1 MKKMN
6 ETAMK
11 AANGGYTFYCV
22 CGHTESGSGFWGE
35 FKAAVRYNTIEQL
48 EREVRPII
56 ERMSL
61 ELVKKRPE
69 NIVQFM
75 IDYLQ
80 KLNGNNSNTLSE
92 KEQIELEHLKIQ
104 LREFKEIEE
113 QENKD
118 IEISEGSESGSGSE
132 N

>member
-1 MKKMN
+1 
-6 ETAMK
+6 
-11 AANGGYTFYCV
+11 
-22 CGHTESGSGFWGE
+22 
-35 FKAAVRYNTIEQL
+35 
-48 EREVRPII
+48 
-56 ERMSL
+56 
-61 ELVKKRPE
+61 
-69 NIVQFM
+69 M

-80 KLNGNNSNTLSE
+80 KLNGNNSNTLTE

-118 IEISEGSESGSGSE
+118 IEISEGSESESGSE

>member
-1 MKKMN
+1 
-6 ETAMK
+6 
-11 AANGGYTFYCV
+11 
-22 CGHTESGSGFWGE
+22 
-35 FKAAVRYNTIEQL
+35 
-48 EREVRPII
+48 
-56 ERMSL
+56 
-61 ELVKKRPE
+61 
-69 NIVQFM
+69 M

-118 IEISEGSESGSGSE
+118 IEISEGSESGS
-132 N
+132 

>member
-1 MKKMN
+1 
-6 ETAMK
+6 
-11 AANGGYTFYCV
+11 
-22 CGHTESGSGFWGE
+22 
-35 FKAAVRYNTIEQL
+35 
-48 EREVRPII
+48 
-56 ERMSL
+56 
-61 ELVKKRPE
+61 
-69 NIVQFM
+69 M

-118 IEISEGSESGSGSE
+118 IEISEGSESESGSE

>member
-1 MKKMN
+1 
-6 ETAMK
+6 
-11 AANGGYTFYCV
+11 
-22 CGHTESGSGFWGE
+22 
-35 FKAAVRYNTIEQL
+35 
-48 EREVRPII
+48 
-56 ERMSL
+56 
-61 ELVKKRPE
+61 
-69 NIVQFM
+69 M

-118 IEISEGSESGSGSE
+118 IEISEGSESGSE

>member
-1 MKKMN
+1 
-6 ETAMK
+6 
-11 AANGGYTFYCV
+11 
-22 CGHTESGSGFWGE
+22 
-35 FKAAVRYNTIEQL
+35 
-48 EREVRPII
+48 
-56 ERMSL
+56 
-61 ELVKKRPE
+61 
-69 NIVQFM
+69 M

-118 IEISEGSESGSGSE
+118 IEITEGSESGSGSE

>member
-1 MKKMN
+1 
-6 ETAMK
+6 
-11 AANGGYTFYCV
+11 
-22 CGHTESGSGFWGE
+22 
-35 FKAAVRYNTIEQL
+35 
-48 EREVRPII
+48 
-56 ERMSL
+56 
-61 ELVKKRPE
+61 
-69 NIVQFM
+69 M

-92 KEQIELEHLKIQ
+92 KEQIELEHLIIQ

>member
-1 MKKMN
+1 
-6 ETAMK
+6 
-11 AANGGYTFYCV
+11 
-22 CGHTESGSGFWGE
+22 
-35 FKAAVRYNTIEQL
+35 
-48 EREVRPII
+48 
-56 ERMSL
+56 
-61 ELVKKRPE
+61 
-69 NIVQFM
+69 M

-118 IEISEGSESGSGSE
+118 IEISEGSESESGSGSE

>member
-1 MKKMN
+1 
-6 ETAMK
+6 
-11 AANGGYTFYCV
+11 
-22 CGHTESGSGFWGE
+22 
-35 FKAAVRYNTIEQL
+35 
-48 EREVRPII
+48 
-56 ERMSL
+56 
-61 ELVKKRPE
+61 
-69 NIVQFM
+69 M

-92 KEQIELEHLKIQ
+92 KEQIELEHLIIQ

-118 IEISEGSESGSGSE
+118 IEISEGSESESGSE

>member
-1 MKKMN
+1 
-6 ETAMK
+6 
-11 AANGGYTFYCV
+11 
-22 CGHTESGSGFWGE
+22 
-35 FKAAVRYNTIEQL
+35 
-48 EREVRPII
+48 
-56 ERMSL
+56 
-61 ELVKKRPE
+61 
-69 NIVQFM
+69 M